1 MRVRYDPE
9 VDALRV
15 TTETPEVVCESLWDP
30 EYHDVVVDLATED
43 GLDIVGLDVMW
54 ASTYLPLGKRGYD
67 AETDTLLMG
76 RATTEPE
83 LISENGDI
91 IGYWEMDED
100 EPDECLNPIGVAI
113 KRASVH
119 LGKVIP
125 KHAIASMQD

>member
-15 TTETPEVVCESLWDP
+15 TTETPEAVCESLWDP
-30 EYHDVVVDLATED
+30 EHHDVVVDLAAED

-54 ASTYLPLGKRGYD
+54 ASIYLPLGKRGYD
-67 AETDTLLMG
+67 AKTDTLLMG

-91 IGYWEMDED
+91 IGYWERDKD
-100 EPDECLNPIGVAI
+100 EPDGCLNPIGVAI
-113 KRASVH
+113 NRASVH
-119 LGKVIP
+119 LGRVVP
-125 KHAIASMQD
+125 KHAIASMRS